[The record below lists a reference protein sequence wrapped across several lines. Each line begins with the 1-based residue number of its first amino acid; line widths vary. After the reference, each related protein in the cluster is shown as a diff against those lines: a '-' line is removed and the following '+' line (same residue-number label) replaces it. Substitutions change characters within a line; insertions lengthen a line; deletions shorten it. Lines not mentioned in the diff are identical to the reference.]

1 MFLILFFDQMLGA
14 KDFCGRGF
22 CIVFL
27 ISSQSFCELCHCAV
41 EALDF
46 NLHNSDPIGPA
57 EFRVYILALQTHVD
71 CEISQSSNAF
81 SHCGSFAHCSTSIGL
96 CIWSGVLVTVV
107 PEFWIGMAPLG
118 CLQSQVLLSCCRPQV
133 SHFWCNM
140 AWKTCFYFV
149 CKFNKL
155 KLVIWWSK

>member
-1 MFLILFFDQMLGA
+1 MLGA
-14 KDFCGRGF
+14 KTFVVEGSVFC
-22 CIVFL
+22 FL
-27 ISSQSFCELCHCAV
+27 FLHSLSVNCATV
-41 EALDF
+41 QW
-46 NLHNSDPIGPA
+46 NLWILTYITA
-57 EFRVYILALQTHVD
+57 ILLVMLEFRVYILALQIHVG